1 MDSGLIL
8 ILKTQYAH
16 PEVRS
21 RPRSTCMVAEQV
33 LFYVKK
39 QFEFLEG
46 NNVYFDEEER
56 ITIFAVD
63 SFQFYLSNSD
73 AFLKQNETSTC

>member
-1 MDSGLIL
+1 
-8 ILKTQYAH
+8 
-16 PEVRS
+16 
-21 RPRSTCMVAEQV
+21 MVAEQV